1 MPLSSQLSFKSWTM
15 WALVATTPNPYW
27 DMMALS
33 TSVPSPLPKS
43 TRELS
48 PVVPWPRDPTLIS
61 DSPVFVF
68 DSLSFKYPALDLP
81 GYRSLTQILI
91 PVHPR

>member
-43 TRELS
+43 TRELCLLWCHGQGTRPS
-48 PVVPWPRDPTLIS
+48 FQTL
-61 DSPVFVF
+61 
-68 DSLSFKYPALDLP
+68 
-81 GYRSLTQILI
+81 RSLCLTPYLSNIQL
-91 PVHPR
+91 